1 MAITINRFA
10 VSNNRQTIAL
20 DITVGV
26 GETVTDVKLWTDRTY
41 KNAGLA
47 VDCNSLLAGTSN
59 IETIVI
65 GNEQTGDSF
74 QDGIYFVQ
82 ITSSDSSDIPGIAA
96 TVSLTR
102 YYGVT
107 AQLLANVDLSCMN
120 CNENFQNAT
129 LLDLYVQGMSNALKL
144 GRFRDGILFHQ
155 KINIFTEASCA
166 ECSDIAPAVSSAG
179 NIVSVGVVDCI
190 LDL

>member
-1 MAITINRFA
+1 MAITISRFA
-10 VSNNRQTIAL
+10 VSNSRLSMAL
-20 DITVGV
+20 DIEVGA
-26 GETVTDVKLWTDRTY
+26 GETVTDIKLWTDRTY
-41 KNAGLA
+41 KNFGEA
-47 VDCNSLLAGTSN
+47 VDCNVLLSGTSN
-59 IETIVI
+59 TENIVI
-65 GNEQTGDSF
+65 SGNETGDQY

-82 ITSSDSSDIPGIAA
+82 ITSSDSSDVPGMVA

-107 AQLLANVDLSCMN
+107 AQLLANINLSCIN

-144 GRFRDGILFHQ
+144 GRFRDAILFYN
-155 KINIFTEASCA
+155 KINIFTEATCA
-166 ECSDIAPAVSSAG
+166 ECEDIGPVVSSAG